1 VFHIEKNSQDIDDLK
16 KMRAL
21 AESAANLIIIADP
34 DGKIQFINRTISN
47 VDIKDVIGRSIYEY
61 ILPEYHDEVKNIIRS
76 VFQTGEFGSYEVGA
90 IDSSGKTLWFETK
103 VSPIKQDDKILAVSL
118 ISTEISERKR
128 VEKALKESED
138 RFRTIAEQSFMG
150 VSIIQNG
157 VIKYSNQ
164 KLADIHGRTVE
175 QLLKW
180 ESRDFLA
187 TIHPDELGNVL
198 QEMNALINGD
208 KKVSQF
214 EIRSI
219 KDNGEII
226 WLNQFSKK
234 IEYNGEPALLTNIID
249 ITERKKN
256 EKKLRDSETKYRK
269 AFNRA
274 EFYKDLFAHDMNNIL
289 QNILSANDLI
299 KLYLSTPDDS
309 KKVPNLL
316 EMISEQV
323 ERGSKLTTN
332 VRMLSQ
338 LEDSKLILEKTE
350 IMNLLEEK
358 MNEIKRLYQNKNI
371 KITINSSSENIF
383 VQANDLIEDVFENLL
398 INAIRHNQNPKIEI
412 TIKISKLVESDTNY
426 YKIEFVDNGIGVND
440 QQKEKIFQR
449 AQIDAKSVSG
459 MGLGLSLVKKII
471 ESYNGKIW
479 VEDGIKG
486 DYLKGSN
493 FTILIPEV
501 Y

>member
-1 VFHIEKNSQDIDDLK
+1 
-16 KMRAL
+16 MRAL
-21 AESAANLIIIADP
+21 AESAPNLIIIADS
-34 DGKIQFINRTISN
+34 DGKIQFLNRTISN
-47 VDIKDVIGRSIYEY
+47 VDIKDVIGRTIYEY
-61 ILPEYHDEVKNIIRS
+61 ILPEYHDEVKKVIRS
-76 VFQTGEFGSYEVGA
+76 VFQTGEFGSYEVSA
-90 IDSSGKTLWFETK
+90 VDSSGKTSCFETK
-103 VSPIKQDDKILAVSL
+103 VGPIKQGDQILAVSL
-118 ISTEISERKR
+118 ISTEISERRK
-128 VEKALKESED
+128 VEDALKESEE

-150 VSIIQNG
+150 VTIIQNG

-164 KLADIHGRTVE
+164 KLADIHGRTIE

-180 ESRDFLA
+180 EPRDFLA

-208 KKVSQF
+208 KNVSQF

-249 ITERKKN
+249 ITEQKKN
-256 EKKLRDSETKYRK
+256 EKKLRDSEEKYRK

-289 QNILSANDLI
+289 QNILSANELI
-299 KLYLSTPDDS
+299 KMYLTNPDYS
-309 KKVPNLL
+309 NKVHNLMEL
-316 EMISEQV
+316 ISEQV
-323 ERGSKLTTN
+323 GRGSKLTTN

-338 LEDSKLILEKTE
+338 LEDSKVKLQSVE
-350 IMNLLEEK
+350 IMNLLEK
-358 MNEIKRLYQNKNI
+358 KINDIKSLYQNK
-371 KITINSSSENIF
+371 TIEISVNSLSEKNF
-383 VQANDLIEDVFENLL
+383 VQANELIEDVFENLL
-398 INAIRHNQNPKIEI
+398 INALKHNQNPKIEI
-412 TIKISKLVESDTNY
+412 KIKISKIIESDINY
-426 YKIEFVDNGIGVND
+426 YKIEFIDNGMGVLD

-493 FTILIPEV
+493 FTILIPEAS
-501 Y
+501 